1 MFLLQTKHASFCK
14 YFFFFCCLFQAVNS
28 ANLKNLFGR
37 QSCIHDR
44 FHAQMFFVFFYFFCK
59 KNEEKKKKTKS
70 IACTSCNKTPHCKEY
85 LMLKHLDTPQATT
98 LQFSFDLN
106 KFC

>member
-1 MFLLQTKHASFCK
+1 MQKYGMFLLQTKHASFCK

-44 FHAQMFFVFFYFFCK
+44 FHAQMFFVFCFFFCK
-59 KNEEKKKKTKS
+59 KNEEKKQKQKALLAQVA
-70 IACTSCNKTPHCKEY
+70 I
-85 LMLKHLDTPQATT
+85 KHLIARSI
-98 LQFSFDLN
+98 L
-106 KFC
+106 C